1 MDTRTEVMING
12 KFYHEWY
19 LFEDCVRSINPPHE
33 GYAWDD
39 SDQTFF
45 SSIIFANKVFLTS
58 TGPGI
63 KSFMDTKNR
72 RYAHFASISTE
83 HTIPVSGHSKFILAE
98 RGFSIDQKFVTRKL
112 KNVHKIT
119 RRK

>member
-12 KFYHEWY
+12 KFYHEWAIIKKCA
-19 LFEDCVRSINPPHE
+19 ESIYPPEE

-45 SSIIFANKVFLTS
+45 SNIIFANKVFLTS
-58 TGPGI
+58 IGPGVKPFI
-63 KSFMDTKNR
+63 DKNNR
-72 RYAHFASISTE
+72 SYSHFASILSE
-83 HTIPVSGHSKFILAE
+83 HTIPVSGNSKFILSE

-112 KNVHKIT
+112 KNVHKIS